1 MKAGSPATPRWRYL
15 SVCCVLIGLA
25 GVLMGRLVMLQ
36 VTEEG
41 QGAGFLRE
49 QGAMR
54 TVRTA
59 EIPVYR
65 GLIEDR
71 HGTPL
76 AISSPVVSLWANP
89 QQLKDSPR
97 LAELS
102 ALLGVDAAELK
113 DKLALYGNKH
123 FMYLARHQAPDF
135 ARQILQ
141 EAFPGVRGERAY
153 RRYYPAGEVTA
164 QVLGLTNVDGEGIA
178 GIELAF
184 EQWLQGIPGK
194 KRFIKDLH
202 GEAVRDFGLITKPRP
217 GKALSLS
224 LDLRLQ
230 YVQHREL
237 QRAMKETGAVAG
249 SAITVDAWTGEILAV
264 SN

>member
-1 MKAGSPATPRWRYL
+1 MKAESPATPRWRYL
-15 SVCCVLIGLA
+15 SVCCVLIVLA

-41 QGAGFLRE
+41 QGAVFLRE

-102 ALLGVDAAELK
+102 ALLGVDAAVLK

-141 EAFPGVRGERAY
+141 
-153 RRYYPAGEVTA
+153 
-164 QVLGLTNVDGEGIA
+164 
-178 GIELAF
+178 
-184 EQWLQGIPGK
+184 
-194 KRFIKDLH
+194 
-202 GEAVRDFGLITKPRP
+202 
-217 GKALSLS
+217 
-224 LDLRLQ
+224 
-230 YVQHREL
+230 
-237 QRAMKETGAVAG
+237 
-249 SAITVDAWTGEILAV
+249 
-264 SN
+264 